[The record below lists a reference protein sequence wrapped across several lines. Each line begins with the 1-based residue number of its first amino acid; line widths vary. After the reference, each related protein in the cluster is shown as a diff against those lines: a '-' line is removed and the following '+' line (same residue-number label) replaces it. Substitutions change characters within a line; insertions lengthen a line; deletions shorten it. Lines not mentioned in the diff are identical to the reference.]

1 MKMLLE
7 LSHRSFGDG
16 NGEELVELMPHGHA
30 DAGRQEMQGR
40 YERYLVEFSDRET
53 DGERE

>member
-7 LSHRSFGDG
+7 LSHQSLGDG

-40 YERYLVEFSDRET
+40 YERYLVEFSDRGT

>member
-1 MKMLLE
+1 MLLE
-7 LSHRSFGDG
+7 LSHQSLGDG

-30 DAGRQEMQGR
+30 DAGRQEAIRGD
-40 YERYLVEFSDRET
+40 LVEFSDRGT